1 MKEDILFASLE
12 GVHSLAIIGMEKNT
26 GKTTFL
32 NTLVAAMA
40 GRRLL
45 ALTSIGRD
53 GEAQDV
59 LGGHAKPRIFVEE
72 GTIVITARGLLRH
85 CDITMEVLET
95 TGMPT
100 AMGEVVFL
108 RAKSGGFV
116 ELAGPSRMEDLKRT
130 EERLRSHAP
139 DALFIMDGA
148 LSRNAPAAHVAEA
161 CVLCT
166 GASLSPDMGTVVE
179 ETARRVE
186 LLTLEPVSLAVRQ
199 ALAEGF
205 QRGSVVL
212 LGEGQRVFSASMPL
226 SSPRRM
232 LHGETAA
239 YHTWGFRGAFTEG
252 VVREWVEG
260 LDLRGKTLVV
270 EDGTRVFLS
279 ARTHDRLKA
288 RGLQLGVLQGIDL
301 RFLLYNP
308 TSPMGHVFPAY
319 PFRRALEE
327 ATGLMVMDTKGRGE

>member
-12 GVHSLAIIGMEKNT
+12 GVDSLAIIGMEKNT

-32 NTLVAAMA
+32 NTLVAVMA
-40 GRRLL
+40 GRRPL

-53 GEAQDV
+53 GETRDV
-59 LGGHAKPRIFVEE
+59 VGGHAKPRIFVEE

-95 TGMPT
+95 TGIPT
-100 AMGEVVFL
+100 AMGEVVLL
-108 RAKSGGFV
+108 RALSGGFV

-130 EERLRSHAP
+130 EEHLRSHAP
-139 DALFIMDGA
+139 DVLFIMDGA
-148 LSRNAPAAHVAEA
+148 LSRNAPAAHVAEVCA
-161 CVLCT
+161 LCT
-166 GASLSPDMGTVVE
+166 GASLSPDMGIVVE

-186 LLTLEPVSLAVRQ
+186 LLTLEPVTSEVRI

-205 QRGSVVL
+205 RWGSVVL
-212 LGEGQRVFSASMPL
+212 LGEKQHVFPASLPV
-226 SSPRRM
+226 SSPQRM
-232 LHGETAA
+232 LQGKTAS

-252 VVREWVEG
+252 VFREWVEG
-260 LDLRGKTLVV
+260 LDLRDKTLVV
-270 EDGTRVFLS
+270 EDGTRIFLS
-279 ARTHDRLKA
+279 AQTHARMRA
-288 RGLQLGVLQGIDL
+288 RGIRIQVLHGILL

-308 TSPMGHVFPAY
+308 TSPVGHVFPAR

-327 ATGLMVMDTKGRGE
+327 ATGLMVMDTKGRMV